1 MMMVVSVMMMMPP
14 SHLLHHCL
22 LCQDLSREHHLLLA
36 LHARVRLVVRY
47 LVGKK
52 ETLLVV
58 ADNIIGSRT
67 PNNIRLN
74 KFCVF

>member
-1 MMMVVSVMMMMPP
+1 MMTMVVSVMMMMPP

-58 ADNIIGSRT
+58 A
-67 PNNIRLN
+67 NNLSDT
-74 KFCVF
+74 